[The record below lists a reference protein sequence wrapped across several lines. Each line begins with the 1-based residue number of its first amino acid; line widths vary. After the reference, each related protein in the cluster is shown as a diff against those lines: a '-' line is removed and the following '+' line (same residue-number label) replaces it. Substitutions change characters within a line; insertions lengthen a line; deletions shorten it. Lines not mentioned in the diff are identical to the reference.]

1 MNQDTPRGDWG
12 RHSTSSGGLI
22 RCPFPKGPS
31 AQGHS
36 VASRRQLAPSVSLYS
51 QGADGTAERRGPM
64 QMGWLEHMALKF
76 APALCRAAVFQ
87 GCLYFQKLRGRQ
99 QEVWSPLTLRLGQ
112 FGYPAGH
119 SCQRTVVA
127 ARPTVSTHRH
137 LSHARHMPRGLGTYS
152 AGGTVTPAAVC
163 LSPQD

>member
-64 QMGWLEHMALKF
+64 QTGWIGAHGLEVCPGSLPRSCFPGMSLLSETAGEAAGSLEPSHSQAGPVRLSSRSLMPENGGGSLAHSEHTQTSQPCQAHATGPLH
-76 APALCRAAVFQ
+76 LLSRAH
-87 GCLYFQKLRGRQ
+87 CDPSSSL
-99 QEVWSPLTLRLGQ
+99 
-112 FGYPAGH
+112 
-119 SCQRTVVA
+119 
-127 ARPTVSTHRH
+127 
-137 LSHARHMPRGLGTYS
+137 
-152 AGGTVTPAAVC
+152 

>member
-87 GCLYFQKLRGRQ
+87 GCLYFQGEAAGSLEPSHSQAGPVRLSSRSLMPEDGGGSSAHSKHTQTSQPCQAHAMGPLHLLSRGHCDP
-99 QEVWSPLTLRLGQ
+99 SSSLP
-112 FGYPAGH
+112 
-119 SCQRTVVA
+119 
-127 ARPTVSTHRH
+127 
-137 LSHARHMPRGLGTYS
+137 
-152 AGGTVTPAAVC
+152 
-163 LSPQD
+163 